1 MGFLRVSTSAY
12 SAHALGT
19 NDEKDRILAFIRP
32 MCIAITLGLT
42 FILFQKMIG
51 NFALS
56 ILNPSE
62 DIKNLAD
69 KYFSILIWGAPL
81 VLGNYVI
88 LGWLMGQAKLKESLF
103 MQITT
108 NVVNIVLDLLL
119 VQVFNYNVGGVA
131 VATLISQIIGFG
143 IGCILM
149 ITCGNFNF
157 RNLTKNV
164 VFNKEAFKSIMK
176 CNTDLQIL

>member
-1 MGFLRVSTSAY
+1 
-12 SAHALGT
+12 
-19 NDEKDRILAFIRP
+19 
-32 MCIAITLGLT
+32 
-42 FILFQKMIG
+42 MIG